1 LVGSGGNSSEAMAE
15 LADDLRFGDVA
26 DEEAMTGSGDSHI
39 NEISHLP
46 LRPAV
51 QRVRL
56 TPSGPSKMSIC
67 HGCSPIFAPDRGKDL
82 LVENR
87 EAGGNPGHSYAPVQ
101 PSDSVRGGSLRASL
115 STLRLVSIAACLVR
129 PRRHDCY
136 RARLASRPFPVERRV
151 RGRE

>member
-1 LVGSGGNSSEAMAE
+1 MAE
-15 LADDLRFGDVA
+15 LADDLGLRDVG

-51 QRVRL
+51 HHVRL
-56 TPSGPSKMSIC
+56 TPSGPSRMSIC